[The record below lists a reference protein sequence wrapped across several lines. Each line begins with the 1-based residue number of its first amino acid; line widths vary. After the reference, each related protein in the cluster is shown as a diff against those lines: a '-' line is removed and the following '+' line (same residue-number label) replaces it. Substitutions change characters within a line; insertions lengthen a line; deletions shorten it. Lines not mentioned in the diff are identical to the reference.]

1 MPRLANNMGIVLKS
15 MNETYDTLTNKQA
28 EFMMLDGMQTGW
40 GLNFCEGLNW
50 GNIML
55 WQESRDVEE

>member
-1 MPRLANNMGIVLKS
+1 MGIVLKS